1 MSGGPADY
9 EAQLEAM
16 RAVMLALKP
25 LDENGRKAVLD
36 WVDGQLGRRK
46 LEIGPQIKEGLAS
59 LGGQKR
65 EGTVSVVAQ
74 RIGAKSARDLL
85 LAAAAHLMLFQ
96 AKESFTRDELIACA
110 KEARSWKADYSSQM
124 AVNIKRML
132 DAGTL
137 FEKSKDVFSLSES
150 AENEMQGKLAG

>member
-1 MSGGPADY
+1 MSSDPADF
-9 EAQLEAM
+9 ETQLEAM

-25 LDENGRKAVLD
+25 LDENGRAAVLD
-36 WVDGQLGRRK
+36 WIDSQLGRQK
-46 LEIGPQIKEGLAS
+46 LQMSPPVRSGQPS
-59 LGGQKR
+59 PGGQKR

-85 LAAAAHLMLFQ
+85 QAAAAHLMLFQ
-96 AKESFTRDELIACA
+96 GKESFTRDELIACA
-110 KEARSWKADYSSQM
+110 KEARSWKADYSNQM

-137 FEKSKDVFSLSES
+137 FEKAKDVFSLSEA
-150 AENEMQGKLAG
+150 AESEMQGKLAS